1 MQGRRSPGLRAG
13 QDGWHAGGSRWWPF
27 GSVEEAARRGG
38 RKRNFST
45 TRRGR
50 RLKGFLCEEDQGLS
64 GQTYRHTYDRSVSR
78 PEAGFRR
85 KVRTFLLTRKDIFST
100 GAQLWS
106 RRETY
111 TPLERSKRC
120 RAVGARCSGR
130 VVRRGREARRGL
142 GSCSP
147 LASARRTTA
156 DGRAL
161 VLGQQ
166 LLRELGL
173 VETELDLLGERTRML
188 VTESCKLEYDCWL
201 TSTAVPPLVGGS
213 TVVSHLALKVELSS
227 VGE

>member
-1 MQGRRSPGLRAG
+1 M
-13 QDGWHAGGSRWWPF
+13 
-27 GSVEEAARRGG
+27 SVTQESA
-38 RKRNFST
+38 
-45 TRRGR
+45 RGR
-50 RLKGFLCEEDQGLS
+50 
-64 GQTYRHTYDRSVSR
+64 
-78 PEAGFRR
+78 FRR

-111 TPLERSKRC
+111 TPLERSKRRPVPSELQACAHLRSQPPCAPNCTAPQLPPTSSASHPPCLPSPCTSPLHLTPLGPWRLSRTWRVPRCGGRVPC
-120 RAVGARCSGR
+120 RGRARCSGR

-166 LLRELGL
+166 LLRELRCSYPL
-173 VETELDLLGERTRML
+173 SAALI
-188 VTESCKLEYDCWL
+188 
-201 TSTAVPPLVGGS
+201 PPREQPAS
-213 TVVSHLALKVELSS
+213 PPDPPPWRKQA
-227 VGE
+227 

>member
-1 MQGRRSPGLRAG
+1 MARVVRATL
-13 QDGWHAGGSRWWPF
+13 QAHLCLVSQSA
-27 GSVEEAARRGG
+27 
-38 RKRNFST
+38 
-45 TRRGR
+45 RGR
-50 RLKGFLCEEDQGLS
+50 LPKKSTHFSAD
-64 GQTYRHTYDRSVSR
+64 TKRHF
-78 PEAGFRR
+78 P
-85 KVRTFLLTRKDIFST
+85 ST

-111 TPLERSKRC
+111 TPLERSKRRPVPSELQACAHLRSQPPCAPNCTAPQLPPTSSASHPPCLPSPCTSPLHLTPLGPWRLSRTWRVPRCGGRVPC
-120 RAVGARCSGR
+120 RGRARCSGR

-173 VETELDLLGERTRML
+173 VETELDLLGESCRPAHARTPDTL
-188 VTESCKLEYDCWL
+188 
-201 TSTAVPPLVGGS
+201 
-213 TVVSHLALKVELSS
+213 
-227 VGE
+227 